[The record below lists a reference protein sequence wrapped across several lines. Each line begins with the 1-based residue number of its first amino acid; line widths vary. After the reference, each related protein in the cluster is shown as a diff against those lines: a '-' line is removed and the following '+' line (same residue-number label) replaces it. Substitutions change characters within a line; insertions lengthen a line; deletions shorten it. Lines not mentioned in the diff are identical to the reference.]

1 MRLEY
6 ARRLQRAL
14 IDQEHARDELIG
26 ATSDEQTIAGA
37 IAFMAA
43 IKTASVVAAQV
54 AAPASDRS
62 ADAAAGGSNDHL
74 EHRHAIVH
82 ENRSIPSVAQ
92 LIANG
97 NGIPRARIWSRR
109 SHSCDVGG
117 CSTDFPCFVNA

>member
-54 AAPASDRS
+54 ELAELEDTIVRDPR
-62 ADAAAGGSNDHL
+62 GG
-74 EHRHAIVH
+74 A
-82 ENRSIPSVAQ
+82 
-92 LIANG
+92 
-97 NGIPRARIWSRR
+97 
-109 SHSCDVGG
+109 
-117 CSTDFPCFVNA
+117 